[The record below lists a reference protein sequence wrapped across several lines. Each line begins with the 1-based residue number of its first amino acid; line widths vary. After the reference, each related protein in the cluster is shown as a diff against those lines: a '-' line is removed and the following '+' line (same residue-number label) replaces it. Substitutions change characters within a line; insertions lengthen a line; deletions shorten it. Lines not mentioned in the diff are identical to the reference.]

1 MGFFQAEYGC
11 VPTAQT
17 PERNCTGAVARSR
30 VPARPDKKGRLA
42 MTIEAYCMKC
52 KEKQHMQNHVQGT
65 TKNGKP
71 ITKGTCPVCGSTICR
86 IGAAK

>member
-1 MGFFQAEYGC
+1 M
-11 VPTAQT
+11 
-17 PERNCTGAVARSR
+17 AV
-30 VPARPDKKGRLA
+30 
-42 MTIEAYCMKC
+42 EAYCMKC
-52 KEKQHMQNHVQGT
+52 KEKRAMKDPKEGT

>member
-1 MGFFQAEYGC
+1 MA
-11 VPTAQT
+11 
-17 PERNCTGAVARSR
+17 
-30 VPARPDKKGRLA
+30 
-42 MTIEAYCMKC
+42 IEAYCMKC
-52 KEKQHMQNHVQGT
+52 KEKREMKDPAQGT

>member
-1 MGFFQAEYGC
+1 
-11 VPTAQT
+11 
-17 PERNCTGAVARSR
+17 
-30 VPARPDKKGRLA
+30 

-52 KEKQHMQNHVQGT
+52 KEKQRMQNPVQGT

>member
-1 MGFFQAEYGC
+1 MGNASYYHHEFSDWPPP
-11 VPTAQT
+11 VS
-17 PERNCTGAVARSR
+17 ARADAFSR
-30 VPARPDKKGRLA
+30 EQFAFRQNEKGTI
-42 MTIEAYCMKC
+42 MVIEAYCMKC
-52 KEKQHMQNHVQGT
+52 KEKKEMKDPVEGT